1 MKDKNMIIS
10 IDTEKAFNKIQHTCI
25 TKTLSKVSIE
35 KLYLIII
42 KAICDKPTA
51 NIILSGKKLMSIL
64 SKAVYKFNATPI
76 KMQNDM
82 FHRTRKSNSKI
93 CMEPQRTLKN
103 QVNFEKEQ
111 S

>member
-10 IDTEKAFNKIQHTCI
+10 RDTEKAFNKIQHTCI
-25 TKTLSKVSIE
+25 TKTLSKVGIE

-82 FHRTRKSNSKI
+82 FHRTIKSNSKI